1 MELTRLR
8 HPNPRRRAA
17 LSLRVAPLVIADD
30 VIERAQRGDAA
41 AFAEIVAEFER
52 PVFNYILRS
61 VGDRGL
67 AEDLSQEVFLRVYQS
82 LPRFSFRS
90 KFTTWL
96 FQIAKNRIVDEFRSR
111 ERRPPP
117 DELDHD
123 VLRIVDAPVERA
135 ATIDAIWRAV
145 AELPLDLRT
154 ALLLRDISGFSYDE
168 IADVECVTL
177 AAVKWRSTGR
187 ASWSWRAWPQKG

>member
-1 MELTRLR
+1 M
-8 HPNPRRRAA
+8 A
-17 LSLRVAPLVIADD
+17 SLVIADD
-30 VIERAQRGDAA
+30 LIKRAQHGDAA
-41 AFAEIVAEFER
+41 AFATIVGTYEQ

-96 FQIAKNRIVDEFRSR
+96 FQIAKNRVVDEFRSR

-117 DELDHD
+117 DELDHEG
-123 VLRIVDAPVERA
+123 LRIVDAPVERA
-135 ATIDAIWRAV
+135 ETIDAIWRAV

-168 IADVECVTL
+168 IAEVVGATL
-177 AAVKWRSTGR
+177 AAVKWRIYRARELVVESVAAEGLIDAHEARLRSLARTG
-187 ASWSWRAWPQKG
+187 